1 MATVTF
7 DSAITTTIAAI
18 FGTSAGTASP
28 SSSAGTFAAFSAFL
42 VDVPPGC
49 VADIADVSVST
60 TVSLSGATPASVDG
74 IDGTG
79 IVVIAWDGASPT
91 PIDGTPTITS
101 GDDLAALSSG
111 FGMVGR
117 WYTAVGGGGTVPGS
131 VPTPVSATWTGA
143 VAPGSSLV
151 VLVLVDLGDSAAGT
165 LTTTAPTVDVTFA
178 PGSACAGGGGGG
190 GTYRPPVGR
199 YPARADRPSSVVGD
213 RSAFKP
219 YRR

>member
-1 MATVTF
+1 MAAVTF
-7 DSAITTTIAAI
+7 DSAITTTIAAM
-18 FGTSAGTASP
+18 FGNSAGTASP
-28 SSSAGTFAAFSAFL
+28 SMSAGTNALSAFL

-74 IDGTG
+74 TDGTG
-79 IVVIAWDGASPT
+79 IVVIAWDGATPT

-101 GDDLAALSSG
+101 GDDLAALSPG

-117 WYTAVGGGGTVPGS
+117 WYTSAGGTVPAS

-151 VLVLVDLGDSAAGT
+151 VLVWVDLDDSAAGT

-178 PGSACAGGGGGG
+178 PGSACAGGASE
-190 GTYRPPVGR
+190 TYRPPVGR

-213 RSAFKP
+213 RSAF
-219 YRR
+219 RRR

>member
-7 DSAITTTIAAI
+7 DSAITAALAAI
-18 FGTSAGTASP
+18 FSTSAGTASP
-28 SSSAGTFAAFSAFL
+28 SASAGTSALSAFL

-60 TVSLSGATPASVDG
+60 TVSLSGATPASVG
-74 IDGTG
+74 GTDGTG
-79 IVVIAWDGASPT
+79 IVVIGWDGASPT

-101 GDDLAALSSG
+101 GDDLAVLLPG
-111 FGMVGR
+111 FGMVSR
-117 WYTAVGGGGTVPGS
+117 WYTSAGGTVPAS

-151 VLVLVDLGDSAAGT
+151 VLVMVDLDDSAAGT

-178 PGSACAGGGGGG
+178 PGSACAGGASE
-190 GTYRPPVGR
+190 TYRPPVGR

-213 RSAFKP
+213 RSAF
-219 YRR
+219 RRR

>member
-7 DSAITTTIAAI
+7 DSAITTTIAAML
-18 FGTSAGTASP
+18 GTSAGTASP
-28 SSSAGTFAAFSAFL
+28 SSSAGTFAALSAFL

-60 TVSLSGATPASVDG
+60 TVSLSGATPASVGG

-79 IVVIAWDGASPT
+79 IVVIGWDGASPT
-91 PIDGTPTITS
+91 PIDGTPSITS
-101 GDDLAALSSG
+101 GDDLAALSPG

-117 WYTAVGGGGTVPGS
+117 WYTAVGGTVPGS
-131 VPTPVSATWTGA
+131 VPTQVSATWTGA

-151 VLVLVDLGDSAAGT
+151 VVVTVDLGDSAAGT

-178 PGSACAGGGGGG
+178 PGSACAGGASE
-190 GTYRPPVGR
+190 TYRPPVGR

-213 RSAFKP
+213 RSAF
-219 YRR
+219 RRR

>member
-7 DSAITTTIAAI
+7 DSAITTTIAAM

-28 SSSAGTFAAFSAFL
+28 STSAGTSALSAFL

-74 IDGTG
+74 TDGTG
-79 IVVIAWDGASPT
+79 IVVIGWDGASPT

-101 GDDLAALSSG
+101 GDDLAALSPG

-117 WYTAVGGGGTVPGS
+117 WYTSAGGTVPAS

-151 VLVLVDLGDSAAGT
+151 VFVTVDLDNSAAGT

-178 PGSACAGGGGGG
+178 PGSACAGGASE
-190 GTYRPPVGR
+190 TYRPPVGR

-213 RSAFKP
+213 RSAF
-219 YRR
+219 RRR

>member
-7 DSAITTTIAAI
+7 DSAITTTIAAMV
-18 FGTSAGTASP
+18 GTSAGTASP
-28 SSSAGTFAAFSAFL
+28 STSAGTSAMSAFL

-60 TVSLSGATPASVDG
+60 TVSLSGATPASASG
-74 IDGTG
+74 MDGTG
-79 IVVIAWDGASPT
+79 IVALGWGRASPT

-101 GDDLAALSSG
+101 GDDLAALLPG

-117 WYTAVGGGGTVPGS
+117 WYTSAGGTVPAS

-151 VLVLVDLGDSAAGT
+151 VVVLVDLGDSAAGT
-165 LTTTAPTVDVTFA
+165 LTATTPTVDVTFA

-213 RSAFKP
+213 RSAF
-219 YRR
+219 RRR

>member
-7 DSAITTTIAAI
+7 DSAITAALAAM

-28 SSSAGTFAAFSAFL
+28 SASAGTSALSAFL

-60 TVSLSGATPASVDG
+60 TVSLSGATPASVDAA
-74 IDGTG
+74 DGTG
-79 IVVIAWDGASPT
+79 IVVIAWDGATPT

-101 GDDLAALSSG
+101 GDDLAALSPG

-117 WYTAVGGGGTVPGS
+117 WYTNGGGTVPGS

-151 VLVLVDLGDSAAGT
+151 VFVWVDLDDSAAGT

-178 PGSACAGGGGGG
+178 PGSACAGGASE
-190 GTYRPPVGR
+190 TYRPPVGR

-213 RSAFKP
+213 RSAF
-219 YRR
+219 RRR

>member
-7 DSAITTTIAAI
+7 DSAISAALAAM

-28 SSSAGTFAAFSAFL
+28 SASAGTAALSAFL

-60 TVSLSGATPASVDG
+60 TVSLSGATPASVSG

-79 IVVIAWDGASPT
+79 IAVIGWDGASPT

-101 GDDLAALSSG
+101 GDDLAALSPG
-111 FGMVGR
+111 FGTVGR
-117 WYTAVGGGGTVPGS
+117 WYTNGGGTVPAS

-151 VLVLVDLGDSAAGT
+151 VIVRVDLDDSAAGT

-178 PGSACAGGGGGG
+178 PGSACAGGASE
-190 GTYRPPVGR
+190 TYRPPVGR

-213 RSAFKP
+213 RSAF
-219 YRR
+219 RRR

>member
-7 DSAITTTIAAI
+7 DSAITTTIAAMV
-18 FGTSAGTASP
+18 GTSAGTASP
-28 SSSAGTFAAFSAFL
+28 STSAGTSAMSAFL

-60 TVSLSGATPASVDG
+60 TVSLSGATPASVYG
-74 IDGTG
+74 MDGTG
-79 IVVIAWDGASPT
+79 IVVIGWDGASPT

-101 GDDLAALSSG
+101 GDDLAALSPG

-117 WYTAVGGGGTVPGS
+117 WYTNGGGTVPAS
-131 VPTPVSATWTGA
+131 VPTQVSATWTGA

-151 VLVLVDLGDSAAGT
+151 VFVLVDLGDSAAGT

-178 PGSACAGGGGGG
+178 PGSACAGGASE
-190 GTYRPPVGR
+190 TYRPPVGR

-213 RSAFKP
+213 RSAF
-219 YRR
+219 RRR

>member
-1 MATVTF
+1 MAAVTF
-7 DSAITTTIAAI
+7 DSAITTTIAAM
-18 FGTSAGTASP
+18 FSDSAGTASP
-28 SSSAGTFAAFSAFL
+28 STSAGMWAALSAFL

-60 TVSLSGATPASVDG
+60 TVSLSGATPASVG
-74 IDGTG
+74 GTDGTG
-79 IVVIAWDGASPT
+79 IVVIGWDGASPT

-101 GDDLAALSSG
+101 GDDLAGIAPGMG
-111 FGMVGR
+111 FVGR
-117 WYTAVGGGGTVPGS
+117 WYTSAGGTVPAS

-151 VLVLVDLGDSAAGT
+151 VLVAVDLADSAAGT

-178 PGSACAGGGGGG
+178 PGSACAGGA
-190 GTYRPPVGR
+190 RPVGR

-213 RSAFKP
+213 RSAF
-219 YRR
+219 RRR

>member
-7 DSAITTTIAAI
+7 DSAITAALAAM
-18 FGTSAGTASP
+18 FGTSAGAASP
-28 SSSAGTFAAFSAFL
+28 STSAWTSALSAFL

-60 TVSLSGATPASVDG
+60 TVSLSGATPASVG
-74 IDGTG
+74 GTDGTG
-79 IVVIAWDGASPT
+79 IVVIGWDGATPT

-101 GDDLAALSSG
+101 GDDLAALSPG

-117 WYTAVGGGGTVPGS
+117 WYTSAGGTVPAS

-151 VLVLVDLGDSAAGT
+151 VFVSVDLDNSAAGT

-178 PGSACAGGGGGG
+178 PGSACAGGASE
-190 GTYRPPVGR
+190 TYRPPVGR

-213 RSAFKP
+213 RSAF
-219 YRR
+219 RRR

>member
-7 DSAITTTIAAI
+7 DSAITTTIAAM
-18 FGTSAGTASP
+18 FGTSAGTALP
-28 SSSAGTFAAFSAFL
+28 STSAGMWGALSAFL

-60 TVSLSGATPASVDG
+60 TVSLSGATPASVG
-74 IDGTG
+74 GTDGTG
-79 IVVIAWDGASPT
+79 IVVIGWDGASPT
-91 PIDGTPTITS
+91 PIDGTPAIS
-101 GDDLAALSSG
+101 NGDDITALSPG

-117 WYTAVGGGGTVPGS
+117 WYTAVGGTVPGS
-131 VPTPVSATWTGA
+131 VPTQVSATWTGA

-151 VLVLVDLGDSAAGT
+151 VVVTVDLGDSAAGT

-213 RSAFKP
+213 RSAF
-219 YRR
+219 RRR

>member
-1 MATVTF
+1 MATATF
-7 DSAITTTIAAI
+7 DSAITTAFAAM
-18 FGTSAGTASP
+18 FGASEGTATPSANAGTSTL
-28 SSSAGTFAAFSAFL
+28 SAFL

-49 VADIADVSVST
+49 VADIVDVSAST
-60 TVSLSGATPASVDG
+60 TVSLSGATPPSVDATDG
-74 IDGTG
+74 IA
-79 IVVIAWDGASPT
+79 IVAIAWDGASPA
-91 PIDGTPTITS
+91 PIDGTPSITS
-101 GDDLAALSSG
+101 GDDLAALSPG

-117 WYTAVGGGGTVPGS
+117 WYTAAGGTVPGS

-151 VLVLVDLGDSAAGT
+151 VVVSVDMGDAAAGT
-165 LTTTAPTVDVTFA
+165 LTATAPTVDVTFA

-213 RSAFKP
+213 RSAF
-219 YRR
+219 RRR

>member
-7 DSAITTTIAAI
+7 DSAITTTIAAM

-28 SSSAGTFAAFSAFL
+28 STSAGTSAMSAFL

-74 IDGTG
+74 SDGTG
-79 IVVIAWDGASPT
+79 IVAIAWDGATPT

-101 GDDLAALSSG
+101 GDYLAALLPG
-111 FGMVGR
+111 FGMVSR
-117 WYTAVGGGGTVPGS
+117 WYTGVGGTAPAS
-131 VPTPVSATWTGA
+131 VPTPITATWTGV

-151 VLVLVDLGDSAAGT
+151 VLVWVDLNNSAAGT

-178 PGSACAGGGGGG
+178 PGSACAGGASE
-190 GTYRPPVGR
+190 TYRPPVGR

-213 RSAFKP
+213 RSAF
-219 YRR
+219 RRR

>member
-7 DSAITTTIAAI
+7 DSAITTTIAAM

-28 SSSAGTFAAFSAFL
+28 STSAGTSALSAFL

-74 IDGTG
+74 TDGTG
-79 IVVIAWDGASPT
+79 IVVIAWDGATPT
-91 PIDGTPTITS
+91 PIDGTPSITS
-101 GDDLAALSSG
+101 GDDLPALSPG

-117 WYTAVGGGGTVPGS
+117 WYTNGGGTVPGS

-151 VLVLVDLGDSAAGT
+151 VFVSVDLDNSAAGT

-178 PGSACAGGGGGG
+178 PGSACAGGASE
-190 GTYRPPVGR
+190 TYRPPVGR

-213 RSAFKP
+213 RSAF
-219 YRR
+219 RRR

>member
-7 DSAITTTIAAI
+7 DSAITAALAAM
-18 FGTSAGTASP
+18 FGNSAGTASP
-28 SSSAGTFAAFSAFL
+28 STSAGTPAQWSAFL
-42 VDVPPGC
+42 VDVPPEC

-60 TVSLSGATPASVDG
+60 TVSLSGATPASVG
-74 IDGTG
+74 ATDGTG

-101 GDDLAALSSG
+101 GDDLAALSPG

-117 WYTAVGGGGTVPGS
+117 WYTAGGGTVPGS

-151 VLVLVDLGDSAAGT
+151 VFVTVDLDNSAAGT

-178 PGSACAGGGGGG
+178 PGSACAGGASE
-190 GTYRPPVGR
+190 TYRPPVGR

-213 RSAFKP
+213 RSAF
-219 YRR
+219 RRR

>member
-7 DSAITTTIAAI
+7 DSAITAALAAM

-28 SSSAGTFAAFSAFL
+28 STSAWTSALSAFL

-49 VADIADVSVST
+49 VADIADVSVSI
-60 TVSLSGATPASVDG
+60 TVSLSGATPASVG
-74 IDGTG
+74 GTDGTG
-79 IVVIAWDGASPT
+79 IVVIGWDGASPT

-101 GDDLAALSSG
+101 GDDLAALSPG

-117 WYTAVGGGGTVPGS
+117 WYTSAGGTVPAS

-151 VLVLVDLGDSAAGT
+151 VFVTVDLDNSAAGT
-165 LTTTAPTVDVTFA
+165 LTTTAPTVDVTFT
-178 PGSACAGGGGGG
+178 PGSPCAAVVPGG
-190 GTYRPPVGR
+190 YRPPVKR

-213 RSAFKP
+213 RSAF
-219 YRR
+219 RRR